1 MVEAAT
7 ILFNGEP
14 LITEESKFLRQ
25 TSLKNPETSQSN
37 KDILDQIMLNAKEFG
52 SQTMIFGAEITRKID
67 ESGFKEKIAD
77 GTQKIIDSSK
87 QLSTDAI
94 QAASSTLN

>member
-1 MVEAAT
+1 MN
-7 ILFNGEP
+7 L
-14 LITEESKFLRQ
+14 
-25 TSLKNPETSQSN
+25 
-37 KDILDQIMLNAKEFG
+37 
-52 SQTMIFGAEITRKID
+52 GAEITRKID

-77 GTQKIIDSSK
+77 GTQKINDSSK